1 MIKIKKMKV
10 IILFIALIFIVNGYS
25 QHMETRKYKRLPV
38 LSVFV
43 EYSDGTPVDSAFVLV
58 YDDKHNFICEGG
70 YTDKEL
76 FGNIS
81 IINDS
86 LITRFGKYYL
96 KVSKKGYKTVEAE
109 IIYEDR
115 MTNEGPMIIL
125 EPDNGFSQW
134 GKWGIFVLLGLGV
147 IIFVVRKYRR

>member
-1 MIKIKKMKV
+1 MKIV
-10 IILFIALIFIVNGYS
+10 TLFISMIFVVNGYS
-25 QHMETRKYKRLPV
+25 QQMEARKYKRVPV

-43 EYSDGTPVDSAFVLV
+43 KYSDGTPVDSASVSV

-96 KVSKKGYKTVEAE
+96 KVSKKGYKTVKAE

-115 MTNEGPMIIL
+115 MANESPMIIL
-125 EPDNGFSQW
+125 EPDNGFSRCW
-134 GKWGIFVLLGLGV
+134 KWGVFVLLGFGV
-147 IIFVVRKYRR
+147 LIFAVRKYRR

>member
-1 MIKIKKMKV
+1 MTIS
-10 IILFIALIFIVNGYS
+10 IILF
-25 QHMETRKYKRLPV
+25 
-38 LSVFV
+38 
-43 EYSDGTPVDSAFVLV
+43 D
-58 YDDKHNFICEGG
+58 EGG

-76 FGNIS
+76 FGSIS

-96 KVSKKGYKTVEAE
+96 KVSKKGFKTVETE

-115 MTNEGPMIIL
+115 MVNESPMIIL

-134 GKWGIFVLLGLGV
+134 WKWGVFLLLGFGVLIFVG
-147 IIFVVRKYRR
+147 RKYKR